1 MAKQRKPARA
11 SLPSF
16 DFDSALG
23 RVRRFFGATPLTLA
37 PTISEEAGVDIFLK
51 WDNKLR
57 TGSFKERGAINFLSQ
72 LSAEERKRGVCAAS
86 AGNHALALSYY
97 SRQLRIPCTLVMPVF
112 APLVKVQTSQRWG
125 AEVIRHGSNF
135 DEAYTYAEALA
146 KRTKKIYV
154 PAFDHPRI
162 IEGQGTAGLEILEQL
177 PDVDAVV
184 VPIGGGGLISG
195 IALAMKDIR
204 PNVKIIGVRS
214 EWAMRARATKSGH
227 LSTQFSGTIADGI
240 AVKRNGKI
248 TVPLMEQ
255 VVDRIVMVNENE
267 IAKAV
272 VRVLETERTVLE
284 GAGAAGVAAVLFGKI
299 PQRFKKVAVMAC
311 GSNID
316 MNMLSRLL
324 ERDMAQQGRLL
335 RLKVSMPD
343 RPGSLQRATTIL
355 AAEGA
360 NVLEVIHD
368 RSFSEV
374 PINVDISFVLEVR
387 DNRHRKQIIE
397 ALSSSGLTIVLQE

>member
-1 MAKQRKPARA
+1 
-11 SLPSF
+11 
-16 DFDSALG
+16 
-23 RVRRFFGATPLTLA
+23 
-37 PTISEEAGVDIFLK
+37 
-51 WDNKLR
+51 
-57 TGSFKERGAINFLSQ
+57 
-72 LSAEERKRGVCAAS
+72 
-86 AGNHALALSYY
+86 
-97 SRQLRIPCTLVMPVF
+97 
-112 APLVKVQTSQRWG
+112 
-125 AEVIRHGSNF
+125 
-135 DEAYTYAEALA
+135 
-146 KRTKKIYV
+146 
-154 PAFDHPRI
+154 
-162 IEGQGTAGLEILEQL
+162 
-177 PDVDAVV
+177 
-184 VPIGGGGLISG
+184 
-195 IALAMKDIR
+195 
-204 PNVKIIGVRS
+204 
-214 EWAMRARATKSGH
+214 
-227 LSTQFSGTIADGI
+227 
-240 AVKRNGKI
+240 
-248 TVPLMEQ
+248 
-255 VVDRIVMVNENE
+255 
-267 IAKAV
+267 
-272 VRVLETERTVLE
+272 VLE